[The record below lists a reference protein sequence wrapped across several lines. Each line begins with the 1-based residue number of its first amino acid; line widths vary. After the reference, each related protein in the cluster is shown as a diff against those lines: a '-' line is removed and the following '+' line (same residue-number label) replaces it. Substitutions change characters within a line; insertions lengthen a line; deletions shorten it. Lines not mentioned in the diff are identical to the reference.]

1 MGAVLCVLLVV
12 GMMGPLGV
20 LWFAE
25 RRLQGNQR
33 DLAGLEMR
41 MERLDRELAE
51 TIDGVE
57 KSADER
63 MGRIEAGQTP
73 AGRIAQSRVIEE
85 SPERPR
91 P

>member
-33 DLAGLEMR
+33 DLAGLEIR

-73 AGRIAQSRVIEE
+73 AGRIARSRVIEE